1 MAEKRLKIAA
11 GLLTE
16 DKLYPLLSYI
26 TDTNIT
32 DIDWNGTALWL
43 RDIHNRRWKENNP
56 AVTPEYINSL
66 VMHIAN
72 AVSQSFNVDNQI
84 LECEMDKMRFTCVHE
99 SLALRGRTIC
109 IRKVQEKPRL
119 TYSGLKGIYCDEG
132 ILNLLINHAAGNS
145 NIVSCGNPGVGKTE
159 FAKFLSLFIPDN
171 AKVITIEDTREW
183 YYSKLKPEADG
194 IELITSEKKDYT
206 QLIKTSVRLNPGRIM
221 LAETRSVEAAELLE
235 AWSTGMKGIT
245 TLHTDDLRN
254 VPDRFLNMMN
264 CVGSKSHENNIYD
277 YLDAAVLI
285 KAAKNADGTYT
296 RYIDQIAYY
305 ERDRDEK
312 KITFIVEDGQRTDEE
327 IPDYIRKKFSDE
339 LISNPYVL
347 DNDLKEKVKFYEGK
361 KEKKE

>member
-1 MAEKRLKIAA
+1 MAEKRLKITA

-16 DKLYPLLSYI
+16 DKLNPLKRYI
-26 TDTNIT
+26 KDTNIT
-32 DIDWNGTALWL
+32 DIDWNGTALWV
-43 RDIHNRRWKENNP
+43 RDVNNCRWKENNP

-66 VMHIAN
+66 VIHIAN
-72 AVSQSFNVDNQI
+72 AVSQPFNVDNQI
-84 LECEMDKMRFTCVHE
+84 LECEMDNMRFTCVHE

-132 ILNLLINHAAGNS
+132 ILNLLINHAAGNY
-145 NIVSCGNPGVGKTE
+145 NMVICGNPGVGKTE

-194 IELITSEKKDYT
+194 IELITSEKEDYT

-221 LAETRSVEAAELLE
+221 LAETRSIEAAELLE

-245 TLHTDDLRN
+245 TLHTDDLRS

-264 CVGSKSHENNIYD
+264 CVGSKSHENNIYE
-277 YLDAAVLI
+277 YLDLAVLI
-285 KAAKNADGTYT
+285 KAKKNDNGTYT
-296 RYIDQIAYY
+296 RYIDQVAYY
-305 ERDRDEK
+305 YHDENRK
-312 KITFIVEDGQRTDEE
+312 KITLIVEDGQHTGEK
-327 IPDYIRKKFSDE
+327 IPDYIMKKFRDE
-339 LISNPYVL
+339 LISNPYEL
-347 DNDLKEKVKFYEGK
+347 DKDLKEKVKIYE
-361 KEKKE
+361 EKKE